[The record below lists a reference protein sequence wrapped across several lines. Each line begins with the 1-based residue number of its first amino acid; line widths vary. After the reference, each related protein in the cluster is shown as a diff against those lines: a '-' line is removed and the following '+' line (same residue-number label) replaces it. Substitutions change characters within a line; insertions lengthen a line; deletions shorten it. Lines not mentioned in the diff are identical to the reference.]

1 MSINEPSPWTKGP
14 RLALS
19 VSVML
24 EEWADGVAPGI
35 GPMGNPLPAHT
46 LDLQARSWAAYG
58 PKAGAWRL
66 LDILAS
72 RQCHAVFYVS
82 GQIAERNPQLL
93 AAIAAAGHVVAAHG
107 WTQDVIPAS
116 QTAEREAEDLERCTV
131 ALERATGS
139 RPRGWL
145 SPRCTP
151 SARTTELLAA
161 SGYLWHADVF
171 DADLPREFATAAG
184 TIVAMPFSMDIN
196 DLPMAIRYGN
206 EPEAFTRTL
215 ARIVDNWSIVGQ
227 PACLDMTVHAHL
239 FGRPAGAIEF
249 ARSLDLV
256 RGRGDVAWLTHH
268 AELAQLTLR
277 QHRA

>member
-1 MSINEPSPWTKGP
+1 MSSNEPIAWTRQP
-14 RLALS
+14 RLAMS

-35 GPMGNPLPAHT
+35 GPMGNPLPAKT

-58 PKAGAWRL
+58 PGPGTWRL

-72 RQCHAVFYVS
+72 RHCHAVFYVS

-93 AAIAAAGHVVAAHG
+93 AAIVAAGHEVAAHG
-107 WTQDVIPAS
+107 WTQDVIPAA
-116 QTAEREAEDLERCTV
+116 QTPEAEAADLERCTA
-131 ALERATGS
+131 ALGRATGI
-139 RPRGWL
+139 RPRGWI

-161 SGYLWHADVF
+161 SGYLWHADYF
-171 DADLPREFATAAG
+171 DADLPRRVTTPAG

-215 ARIVDNWSIVGQ
+215 GRILENWSIIGQ

-256 RGRGDVAWLTHH
+256 RAHGDVAWLTHH
-268 AELAQLTLR
+268 AQLAQLTP
-277 QHRA
+277 A